1 MSQEGKTILERASE
15 GVSGIGQTLSSAA
28 DSASTAYTGAK
39 ESVTNTLDDYSSK
52 NVINAS
58 SGFLNSN
65 GMIAKF
71 LFLILVLFGFVL
83 FFYLGMQIIGFFTG
97 SFNSVYVISG
107 LIPSMTAY
115 NVVIGTDPT
124 KSTSSKNVPISRS
137 NNQTTGLEFT
147 WCSWLNLKPVP
158 IATGGD
164 KFNLIYVKGSGVDAP
179 PASSSG
185 KIDAGVNVSTTNC
198 PGVYVYNNNNGSSP
212 NPAIANTGN
221 GTTSNLIS
229 IMIDTVATNIS
240 DTNTNTVSSNTQ
252 IIDISNIPINKWFH
266 LAIRCQ
272 NKSIDVYINGTIYV
286 RSVLAQPPRQNS
298 DSIHVCDS
306 KPAEGSI
313 SDLRYFAYA
322 LSVVDINGI
331 VNRGPNLTLNAGYA
345 SSSANN
351 TGKFKNA
358 SYLANTWYNKY

>member
-1 MSQEGKTILERASE
+1 MSQDGKTMLEKASE
-15 GVSGIGQTLSSAA
+15 GVSGIGETLSNAA
-28 DSASTAYTGAK
+28 ESASTAYSGAK
-39 ESVTNTLDDYSSK
+39 ESVNNTLNEYSSK
-52 NVINAS
+52 NVMNAS
-58 SGFLNSN
+58 AGFLNSN

-71 LFLILVLFGFVL
+71 LFLILVLFGFIF

-97 SFNSVYVISG
+97 SASSVYVISG
-107 LIPSMTAY
+107 LIPDMKAY
-115 NVVIGTDPT
+115 NVVLTTDST
-124 KSTSSKNVPISRS
+124 KSTTDTNVPIARS

-158 IATGGD
+158 ISTGGD
-164 KFNLIYVKGSGVDAP
+164 KFNLIYVKGSGVGTAT
-179 PASSSG
+179 STG
-185 KIDAGVNVSTTNC
+185 YIDASLNVSTTNC
-198 PGVYVYNNNNGSSP
+198 PGVYVYNNNSTTPNIVNTGSSM
-212 NPAIANTGN
+212 
-221 GTTSNLIS
+221 TSNMIS
-229 IMIDTVATNIS
+229 IMIDTVTTSINEKP
-240 DTNTNTVSSNTQ
+240 VSNLPNDTQ

-298 DSIHVCDS
+298 DDIHVCDS
-306 KPAEGSI
+306 NPAGGSI

-345 SSSANN
+345 KSGANN
-351 TGKFKNA
+351 AGKFTNA
-358 SYLANTWYNKY
+358 SYLANSWYNKY